1 MIGAATGV
9 LFPIG
14 LSYLLLYFGFGYG
27 AWLTTHSLYYQRL
40 DRLTLLSRTCGGI
53 YHRSCAVNYFF
64 GYLHRYA
71 KRLP

>member
-27 AWLTTHSLYYQRL
+27 AWLMTHSLYYQRL
-40 DRLTLLSRTCGGI
+40 DRLTL
-53 YHRSCAVNYFF
+53 
-64 GYLHRYA
+64 
-71 KRLP
+71 